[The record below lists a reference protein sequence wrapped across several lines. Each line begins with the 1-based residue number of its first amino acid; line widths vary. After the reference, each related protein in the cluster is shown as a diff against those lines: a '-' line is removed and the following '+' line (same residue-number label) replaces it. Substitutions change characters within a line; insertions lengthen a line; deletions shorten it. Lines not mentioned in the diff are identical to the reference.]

1 MRQLVRIRQYGVGT
15 TTYTRDI
22 SPETAN
28 ERHHKSWLEM
38 SEQER
43 IESNYAS
50 NVSHIRSRMIT
61 RAKSK
66 QYLYHAVFTTTDTFL
81 RKNIKQFS
89 EIVYKELKSQGISPF
104 LFFEVNH
111 KQEIWKYDDDS
122 VDAKK
127 IIEKYG
133 YTCFPRDSV
142 ENAFGCYNRRAFA
155 PLAQNNDMHIH
166 ALLDK
171 PVDFTHYVQTVKCN
185 PNNLY
190 CELFYK
196 LRDYIYNSTEHK
208 LEDLEWYKEESLKK
222 NINYMS
228 KLVFYT
234 KSKMPQNMQMY
245 RTDNK
250 KVESLDQTFILDEYG
265 EILYNFK
272 NDFDFENL
280 QNFNRN
286 ERNQERIYLNS
297 YDFEKSD
304 YYKSLDDTEK
314 CNFQINY
321 IKNLDRLNN
330 QYKEKLNFFK
340 REIDLLKDK
349 SLTFTNFISLP
360 VLNFRSVLD
369 FNTDK
374 FICRYEDTYYANTI
388 NTDSNTSDNST
399 GENNHVSNNNHSD
412 NTKSLI
418 TSVVYPLFCLLFHP
432 VPFILPVLLLLYCPF
447 VPILGK
453 KRHIRVSGE
462 TAIAKI
468 YVLHA
473 LNRKNCK
480 RLKRKKRKL
489 QIKKST
495 KYKFMVMINCKFSMI
510 VLNSPFL

>member
-1 MRQLVRIRQYGVGT
+1 MRQLVRVRQYGVGT

-28 ERHHKSWLEM
+28 ERRHKSWLEM

-66 QYLYHAVFTTTDTFL
+66 QYLYHAVFTTTDTYL
-81 RKNIKQFS
+81 RRNIKQFS
-89 EIVYKELKSQGISPF
+89 EIVYNELKSQGISPF

-155 PLAQNNDMHIH
+155 PLAENNDMHIH
-166 ALLDK
+166 ALLDR
-171 PVDFTHYVQTVKCN
+171 PVDFTHYVKNVECN

-196 LRDYIYNSTEHK
+196 LHDYIYNSTAHK
-208 LEDLEWYKEESLKK
+208 LDDLEFYKEESLNK

-228 KLVFYT
+228 KLTFYT
-234 KSKMPQNMQMY
+234 KSKMPKNMQMY
-245 RTDNK
+245 KTDNK

-265 EILYNFK
+265 EILYTIK
-272 NDFDFENL
+272 NDFNYENAV
-280 QNFNRN
+280 NINRENRN
-286 ERNQERIYLNS
+286 QNRIEINS
-297 YDFEKSD
+297 FDFEKSD
-304 YYKSLDDTEK
+304 YYKSLDDEEK
-314 CNFQINY
+314 CNFQISY
-321 IKNLDRLNN
+321 IKSLDELNN
-330 QYKEKLNFFK
+330 QYKAKLNFYK
-340 REIDLLKDK
+340 SEIDFLKDK
-349 SLTFTNFISLP
+349 SLTFTNFISLS
-360 VLNFRSVLD
+360 VLDFRSVLD
-369 FNTDK
+369 FDVDK
-374 FICRYEDTYYANTI
+374 FVAKYKDTYYTDTI
-388 NTDSNTSDNST
+388 NTDSANTSNST
-399 GENNHVSNNNHSD
+399 GNFNHVSNNHSD
-412 NTKSLI
+412 NHNSLI
-418 TSVVYPLFCLLFHP
+418 ANVIYPLFCLFFRP
-432 VPFILPVLLLLYCPF
+432 IVYIAPVLLLLYCPF
-447 VPILGK
+447 ASKLEKSVIYEYRGD
-453 KRHIRVSGE
+453 I
-462 TAIAKI
+462 AITKI
-468 YVLHA
+468 YVLRV
-473 LNRKNCK
+473 LNRVNCK
-480 RLKRKKRKL
+480 RYKRKKRKL
-489 QIKKST
+489 KVKKSI

>member
-89 EIVYKELKSQGISPF
+89 EIVYNELKSQGISPF
-104 LFFEVNH
+104 LFYEVNH
-111 KQEIWKYDDDS
+111 KQEIWQYDNNDI
-122 VDAKK
+122 DAKQIK
-127 IIEKYG
+127 EEYG

-155 PLAQNNDMHIH
+155 PLAENNDMHIH
-166 ALLDK
+166 ALLDR
-171 PVDFTHYVQTVKCN
+171 PVDFTHYVQTVECN

-196 LRDYIYNSTEHK
+196 LHDYIYNSTEHK
-208 LEDLEWYKEESLKK
+208 LEDLEYFKKESLKK

-234 KSKMPQNMQMY
+234 KSKIPKNMQMY
-245 RTDNK
+245 KTDNK
-250 KVESLDQTFILDEYG
+250 KVESLDQTFILNEYG

-272 NDFDFENL
+272 DDFDFEKAENV
-280 QNFNRN
+280 NRN

-304 YYKSLDDTEK
+304 YYQSLDDTEK

-321 IKNLDRLNN
+321 IKNLDKLNME
-330 QYKEKLNFFK
+330 YKKKLNFFK
-340 REIDLLKDK
+340 REVDLLKDK
-349 SLTFTNFISLP
+349 SLTFTNFISIPTLD
-360 VLNFRSVLD
+360 FKSVLD
-369 FNTDK
+369 FDVDK
-374 FICRYEDTYYANTI
+374 FVARYKDTYYTDTI
-388 NTDSNTSDNST
+388 NTDSANTSNST
-399 GENNHVSNNNHSD
+399 GNFNHVSNNNHSD
-412 NTKSLI
+412 NHNSLI
-418 TSVVYPLFCLLFHP
+418 SNVIYPLFCLFFRP
-432 VPFILPVLLLLYCPF
+432 IPFILPVLLLLYCPF
-447 VPILGK
+447 ALIPWK
-453 KRHIRVSGE
+453 KCHIRVLGE

-468 YVLHA
+468 YVLHV

-480 RLKRKKRKL
+480 RLKRKKRRL
-489 QIKKST
+489 QIKQSS
-495 KYKFMVMINCKFSMI
+495 KYKFMVEIN
-510 VLNSPFL
+510 